1 MENPDDIPESVVI
14 KDTFGSSY
22 KQSQEKFT
30 PSPSPSPSS
39 IVNFSGLAL
48 LLIRRTYLEDS
59 WMEVAELEVS
69 GLENIILWMAPTC
82 GKTPL
87 V

>member
-1 MENPDDIPESVVI
+1 MHNFYVLPVFFLLAGVEYPDAIPESVVI

-48 LLIRRTYLEDS
+48 LLIRRTY
-59 WMEVAELEVS
+59 
-69 GLENIILWMAPTC
+69 P
-82 GKTPL
+82 
-87 V
+87 

>member
-1 MENPDDIPESVVI
+1 MEYPDAIPESVVI

-48 LLIRRTYLEDS
+48 RLIRSLVNMR
-59 WMEVAELEVS
+59 A
-69 GLENIILWMAPTC
+69 GLVWVTH
-82 GKTPL
+82 
-87 V
+87 

>member
-1 MENPDDIPESVVI
+1 MEYPDAIPESVVI

-39 IVNFSGLAL
+39 IEVMPMTSLVTFTSAPAILGGKKNCSAL
-48 LLIRRTYLEDS
+48 SAALTYGRHRRS
-59 WMEVAELEVS
+59 S
-69 GLENIILWMAPTC
+69 
-82 GKTPL
+82 
-87 V
+87 